1 MCKVYHSRTFKALNL
16 LLRLHQAYW
25 DNYYGTDRLV
35 KGGGKWGK
43 VLIIYTEH
51 ILINLFLKHIK
62 IAIKEM
68 CLELVNIV
76 QLFLFQ
82 YFLNCLIFG
91 QKTDILGL

>member
-1 MCKVYHSRTFKALNL
+1 MQGLPFPDLQGPQLAVKITSGILGQL
-16 LLRLHQAYW
+16 LWNRQISE
-25 DNYYGTDRLV
+25 
-35 KGGGKWGK
+35 GGGKWGK

>member
-1 MCKVYHSRTFKALNL
+1 
-16 LLRLHQAYW
+16 
-25 DNYYGTDRLV
+25 V

-62 IAIKEM
+62 IPIKKM